1 MSLTAMASVSVLPP
15 GERVRRWLEVTPVY
29 QTPLVQAALA
39 RATGNDDCAWWDLL
53 PFMTK
58 RDWQKNFPANFLPW
72 AASVDE
78 LEDHPEIELDFT
90 SGTSGERAP
99 LIMPRGWWAVQ
110 ERRALFLNR
119 HVARILDK
127 IAAPRR
133 ATLSAP
139 VCNGDVS
146 YLGRPSFVDRSV
158 GGTLYLSLS
167 SNPWLW
173 GAAEFGRIAMEI
185 AQWQPDFL
193 DLDPVYGAAFARF
206 CRERKLRFPTVK
218 FILSSYEFVSVVHR
232 TLMEEVFAVPVF
244 NLYGST
250 ETGHLLMEDEHQRL
264 RPSGETAFLECVEPS
279 PEGAAQIVVTTLS
292 NDVMPLVRYR
302 IGDHVE
308 RLSDESGDH
317 FRLLGRV
324 RDAFQIAGRIVTTA
338 EVDACFAGMTGIA
351 HYQLAQ
357 IAANRFRL
365 RSIADGSGPD
375 SAQLVELRG
384 ELGRLLGCGSG
395 VALEQVDQF
404 LAERSGK
411 FRLTVPLANAAR

>member
-1 MSLTAMASVSVLPP
+1 MSLTAMASAPVLSP
-15 GERVRRWLEVTPVY
+15 GERVRRWLDVTPVY

-39 RATGNDDCAWWDLL
+39 RATGNDDCGWWDLL

-90 SGTSGERAP
+90 SGTSGERTP

-146 YLGRPSFVDRSV
+146 YIGRPSFVDRGV

-167 SNPWLW
+167 ANPWLW
-173 GAAEFGRIAMEI
+173 DAAEFGRIAMEI

-193 DLDPVYGAAFARF
+193 DLDPVYGAAFASF

-218 FILSSYEFVSVVHR
+218 FILSSYEFVSTVHR
-232 TLMEEVFAVPVF
+232 GLMEEVFAVPVF

-279 PEGAAQIVVTTLS
+279 PEGAAQLVVTSLS

-302 IGDHVE
+302 IGDYVE
-308 RLSDESGDH
+308 RLSDGSGDH

-324 RDAFQIAGRIVTTA
+324 RDAFQVAGRIVTTA

-357 IAANRFRL
+357 IAADRFRL
-365 RSIADGSGPD
+365 QPHTFWFSRSAR
-375 SAQLVELRG
+375 EC
-384 ELGRLLGCGSG
+384 LG
-395 VALEQVDQF
+395 A
-404 LAERSGK
+404 
-411 FRLTVPLANAAR
+411 

>member
-1 MSLTAMASVSVLPP
+1 MSLTAMASAPVLSP
-15 GERVRRWLEVTPVY
+15 GERVRRWLDVTPVY

-39 RATGNDDCAWWDLL
+39 RATGNDDCGWWDLL

-146 YLGRPSFVDRSV
+146 YIGRPSLADRSV
-158 GGTLYLSLS
+158 GETLYLSLS
-167 SNPWLW
+167 ANPWLW
-173 GAAEFGRIAMEI
+173 GDADFDRIAREI

-193 DLDPVYGAAFARF
+193 DLDPVYGAAFAKF
-206 CRERKLRFPTVK
+206 CRERKLRFPTVR
-218 FILSSYEFVSVVHR
+218 FILSSYEFIGTVHR
-232 TLMEEVFAVPVF
+232 RTLEEVFAVPVF

-264 RPSGETAFLECVEPS
+264 RPSLETAFLECVEPS
-279 PEGAAQIVVTTLS
+279 SEGAAQLVVTTLS

-302 IGDHVE
+302 IGDYVE

-324 RDAFQIAGRIVTTA
+324 RDAFRINGKAVTTA
-338 EVDACFAGMTGIA
+338 EVDACFAGLTGVA

-357 IAANRFRL
+357 MATDRFRL
-365 RSIADGSGPD
+365 RYIPDGTGPA
-375 SAQLVELRG
+375 SARLAKLQDELKG
-384 ELGRLLGCGSG
+384 LLGPESDI
-395 VALEQVDQF
+395 ALEQVDQL

-411 FRLTVPLANAAR
+411 FRLTVPLAEAAR